1 MMQRKIP
8 LTIDA
13 RISSLW
19 TGFYYVRD
27 RLLKALY
34 FRLIPLNLLILFQY
48 LPHCIFVVECFQAAW
63 LGTLKQFIISLCV
76 KKKFFIDFRFL
87 KAVVYIRCDHKIIF
101 VFVLRLHIVNKCI
114 MFIS

>member
-1 MMQRKIP
+1 MFE
-8 LTIDA
+8 TDH
-13 RISSLW
+13 
-19 TGFYYVRD
+19 Y
-27 RLLKALY
+27 LKALY

-63 LGTLKQFIISLCV
+63 LGTLKQSIIALRV
-76 KKKFFIDFRFL
+76 KKTIFIDSRFL